1 MDDSYR
7 QVNIW
12 IIDADCRFPKLVKQ
26 VNFVLSSLCW
36 GTLGMFSNDIPFW
49 GTHFLADAGLW
60 KFFQLLRLT
69 NPFWPSS
76 HVHYN
81 MYTDYLCSLFWN
93 MFRCYVSRIFDFSLH
108 FPLQKYRILYTA
120 RIRHCYITHTRRQQ
134 QQEWCTRQQQLVL
147 KNNPYQNIVCCV
159 ACVEYCKIDRN

>member
-12 IIDADCRFPKLVKQ
+12 IIDANCRFLNIIKQ

-60 KFFQLLRLT
+60 KFFRLLRLT

-93 MFRCYVSRIFDFSLH
+93 SGGCVSVSRIFDFSLH
-108 FPLQKYRILYTA
+108 FCKNTVFYILPEYGTATKHTTTTTTTTTMMYTTTTTSV
-120 RIRHCYITHTRRQQ
+120 H
-134 QQEWCTRQQQLVL
+134 
-147 KNNPYQNIVCCV
+147 KNN
-159 ACVEYCKIDRN
+159 AYCRLL